1 MVKIQ
6 HVYKSKR
13 EDIIGQRMDSV
24 YLREGEIDRRITS
37 PAQELVHVGATL
49 EKVIARILEHL
60 CESDS
65 KNTGAS
71 LTGTHVLTSTT

>member
-1 MVKIQ
+1 MAKIQ

-13 EDIIGQRMDSV
+13 EDIIGQTHLNTQIEEQSWMDSV

-49 EKVIARILEHL
+49 E
-60 CESDS
+60 SDS
-65 KNTGAS
+65 ENIGAT
-71 LTGTHVLTSTT
+71 L